1 MRVMQWVAL
10 AACAVAIVAGCG
22 SGSTSRADAT
32 SRRAS
37 ETAGVHDV
45 DMVFDG
51 SAYRFVPQDVT
62 IRPGDAVRFH
72 NKSGGPHN
80 VSFWPDS
87 IPTGAAAVL
96 EEAMPNQ
103 MSPLVGEM
111 IITPD
116 EIYEIS
122 FTGAPLGIYKYYC
135 LPHLQLGMVGGITVG
150 S

>member
-1 MRVMQWVAL
+1 
-10 AACAVAIVAGCG
+10 
-22 SGSTSRADAT
+22 
-32 SRRAS
+32 
-37 ETAGVHDV
+37 
-45 DMVFDG
+45 MVFDG